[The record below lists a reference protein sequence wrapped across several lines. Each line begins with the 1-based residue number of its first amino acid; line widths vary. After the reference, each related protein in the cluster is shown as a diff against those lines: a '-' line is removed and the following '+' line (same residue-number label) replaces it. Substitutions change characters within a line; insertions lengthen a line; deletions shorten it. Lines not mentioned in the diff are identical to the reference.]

1 MGDMNATT
9 SPTDAS
15 SSTPLDTAAA
25 LRAAEHAVR
34 EAARVLL
41 DLAHRPLEVVAEAAH
56 DIKLRADQL
65 AEARILDVLSGD
77 FPLPVLTE
85 ESGEHGD
92 LTETSRMW
100 VVDPLDG
107 TFNYS
112 RGMPMCCTSVGLCD
126 NGEPVLGAVYDFF
139 GNHLF
144 LGAVGLGATLN
155 GESVRPS
162 GVMVPAKAALATGF
176 PHHRDL
182 GDASMAQFLA
192 QVRQY
197 KKIRMLGSAALM
209 GAYVSNGW
217 LDAYV
222 EDDIWLWDIA
232 AAAAIAR
239 AAGASVEV
247 GPGTAG
253 RWARTIV
260 CAATPELAAAL
271 KP

>member
-34 EAARVLL
+34 EAALVLL

-65 AEARILDVLSGD
+65 AEARILDVLSSD

-112 RGMPMCCTSVGLCD
+112 RGMPMCCTSVGLWD

-144 LGAVGLGATLN
+144 LGAAGLGATLH
-155 GESVRPS
+155 GEPVRPS

-182 GDASMAQFLA
+182 GDASMAQFLS

-239 AAGASVEV
+239 AAGATVTV
-247 GPGTAG
+247 APGTAG

-271 KP
+271 RP

>member
-1 MGDMNATT
+1 MNATT
-9 SPTDAS
+9 SPTPSGPPAEA
-15 SSTPLDTAAA
+15 PLDTAAA

-34 EAARVLL
+34 EAGRVLL
-41 DLAHRPLEVVAEAAH
+41 DLARRPLEVVAEAAH

-65 AEARILDVLSGD
+65 AEARILEVLAAD

-85 ESGEHGD
+85 ESGEHGT

-112 RGMPMCCTSVGLCD
+112 RGMPMCCTSVGLWD

-139 GNHLF
+139 GGHFF
-144 LGAVGLGATLN
+144 LGAAGLGATLN
-155 GESVRPS
+155 GEPVRPS
-162 GVMVPAKAALATGF
+162 GVTVPAKAALATGF

-239 AAGASVEV
+239 AAGATVTV
-247 GPGTAG
+247 APGTAG

-271 KP
+271 RP

>member
-1 MGDMNATT
+1 MNATT
-9 SPTDAS
+9 SPTDTS
-15 SSTPLDTAAA
+15 SSSPLDTAAA

-65 AEARILDVLSGD
+65 AEARILDVLSAD

-112 RGMPMCCTSVGLCD
+112 RGMPMCCTSVGLWD
-126 NGEPVLGAVYDFF
+126 NGEPILGAVYDFF

-144 LGAVGLGATLN
+144 LGAAGLGATLN
-155 GESVRPS
+155 GEPVRPS
-162 GVMVPAKAALATGF
+162 GVTVPANAALATGF

-222 EDDIWLWDIA
+222 ED
-232 AAAAIAR
+232 R
-239 AAGASVEV
+239 
-247 GPGTAG
+247 
-253 RWARTIV
+253 
-260 CAATPELAAAL
+260 AL
-271 KP
+271 KESRERRKIYEEVQVEQRIFFL

>member
-9 SPTDAS
+9 SPTDTA

-65 AEARILDVLSGD
+65 AEARILDVLSAD

-112 RGMPMCCTSVGLCD
+112 RGMPMCCTSVGLWD

-144 LGAVGLGATLN
+144 LGAAGLGATLN
-155 GESVRPS
+155 GEPVRPS
-162 GVMVPAKAALATGF
+162 GVTVPAKAALATGF